1 MKRRGRNSNRK
12 AATSAGR
19 VKVRKPSYSNQDVDV
34 LKTNL
39 EVATGVCKM
48 IGRSV
53 RGREGFEG
61 MLNLIGKSVEFS
73 HASLFL
79 LDREA
84 GQMREVA
91 SVGKKVDLIDFVR
104 FEAGAG
110 LSSWVAKEKRP
121 IVLSNLHRRRGGEK
135 IKSFLA
141 MPLIL
146 DREVFGVMNLCH
158 VMAHAFEPHDVQFL
172 TLISHPVALCL
183 ERAFYHSEVERL
195 EGELAQARER
205 SAELEEDIA
214 RVEQEIPTS
223 QLLEN
228 MKQKITTPLGSVAE
242 NARFLLE
249 SFSTR
254 QNQKSPKPNQR
265 RDLKLRRGLREI
277 KNEVNQI
284 TRATEK
290 LLRRNLVR

>member
-12 AATSAGR
+12 AAKPADRAKT
-19 VKVRKPSYSNQDVDV
+19 RKTSYSNQNVDALRV
-34 LKTNL
+34 NL
-39 EVATGVCKM
+39 EVATGICEMV
-48 IGRSV
+48 GRSGN
-53 RGREGFEG
+53 GRDEFEE
-61 MLNLIGKSVEFS
+61 MLNLIGRSVEFS

-79 LDREA
+79 LDRKT

-121 IVLSNLHRRRGGEK
+121 IVLSNLHRKRGGEK

-141 MPLIL
+141 MPLLL
-146 DREVFGVMNLCH
+146 DQEAFGVMNLCH
-158 VMAHAFEPHDVQFL
+158 GVAHAFEPDDVHFL
-172 TLISHPVALCL
+172 SLISQPVALCL

-195 EGELAQARER
+195 EGELEQARQR
-205 SAELEEDIA
+205 AEELREEIA
-214 RVEQEIPTS
+214 RVEREIPTS

-228 MKQKITTPLGSVAE
+228 MKQKITAPLGSVAE

-254 QNQKSPKPNQR
+254 PGQKSPKSGKR
-265 RDLKLRRGLREI
+265 RDLEFKRGLREI
-277 KNEVNQI
+277 RNEVNQI
-284 TRATEK
+284 TRATER
-290 LLRRNLVR
+290 LLSRNLIR

>member
-1 MKRRGRNSNRK
+1 MKRKGRNTNRK
-12 AATSAGR
+12 AVKSRDR
-19 VKVRKPSYSNQDVDV
+19 VKVRKPSYSNQNVDA

-39 EVATGVCKM
+39 AVTTGVCKM

-53 RGREGFEG
+53 RGKEEFEQ
-61 MLNLIGKSVEFS
+61 MLNLIGRSVEFS

-79 LDREA
+79 LDRKA
-84 GQMREVA
+84 GQMKEVA

-146 DREVFGVMNLCH
+146 DQEVFGVMNLCH
-158 VMAHAFEPHDVQFL
+158 VMSHAFEPNDVQFL
-172 TLISHPVALCL
+172 TLISKPVALCL
-183 ERAFYHSEVERL
+183 ERAFYHSEVKRL
-195 EGELAQARER
+195 EGELEEAKER
-205 SAELEEDIA
+205 SAELEEDVA
-214 RVEQEIPTS
+214 RLEREIPTS

-228 MKQKITTPLGSVAE
+228 VKQKITTPLGSVSE

-254 QNQKSPKPNQR
+254 QGQKSPKSAKR
-265 RDLKLRRGLREI
+265 REVEFKRGLREI
-277 KNEVNQI
+277 KNEVSQI

>member
-1 MKRRGRNSNRK
+1 MKRRGRNTNRK
-12 AATSAGR
+12 AAKSAGR
-19 VKVRKPSYSNQDVDV
+19 VKSRKLSYPSQEVDA
-34 LKTNL
+34 LKANL
-39 EVATGVCKM
+39 DVATGICRM
-48 IGRSV
+48 IGRSGGG
-53 RGREGFEG
+53 RGEFEE

-79 LDREA
+79 LDRKSN
-84 GQMREVA
+84 QMTEVA

-104 FEAGAG
+104 FEGGVG

-121 IVLSNLHRRRGGEK
+121 IVLSNLHRKRGGEK

-146 DREVFGVMNLCH
+146 DQEVFGVMNLCH
-158 VMAHAFEPHDVQFL
+158 VVAHAFEPGDVRFL
-172 TLISHPVALCL
+172 TLISMPMALCL
-183 ERAFYHSEVERL
+183 ERMFYHSEVERL
-195 EGELAQARER
+195 E
-205 SAELEEDIA
+205 SELEQTRECSAKLQEEIA
-214 RVEQEIPTS
+214 RVEGTIPTS
-223 QLLEN
+223 ELLEN
-228 MKQKITTPLGSVAE
+228 LKEKVTAPLGSVAE

-254 QNQKSPKPNQR
+254 QDQKSLKSGKS
-265 RDLKLRRGLREI
+265 RDLKFKRGLREI

-290 LLRRNLVR
+290 LLRKNLIR

>member
-12 AATSAGR
+12 AARSADR
-19 VKVRKPSYSNQDVDV
+19 VRVRKPSYSNQDVDV

-39 EVATGVCKM
+39 DVATGVCKM

-146 DREVFGVMNLCH
+146 DQEVFGVMNLCH
-158 VMAHAFEPHDVQFL
+158 VMAQAFEQHDVQFL

-195 EGELAQARER
+195 GGELEQARER
-205 SAELEEDIA
+205 SAELEEDVA
-214 RVEQEIPTS
+214 RMEQEIPTS
-223 QLLEN
+223 QLFEN

-254 QNQKSPKPNQR
+254 QSQKSPKSNKR
-265 RDLKLRRGLREI
+265 RDFELKRGLREI

-290 LLRRNLVR
+290 LVRRNPVR

>member
-1 MKRRGRNSNRK
+1 MKRRGRNTNRK
-12 AATSAGR
+12 VNQSAGR
-19 VKVRKPSYSNQDVDV
+19 VRRQKPSYPSHDLDT

-39 EVATGVCKM
+39 EVATGICKM
-48 IGRSV
+48 IGRSGG
-53 RGREGFEG
+53 GRNTFEE

-73 HASLFL
+73 HASLYL
-79 LDREA
+79 LDKKKN
-84 GQMREVA
+84 QMTEVA

-104 FEAGAG
+104 FDAGVG

-121 IVLSNLHRRRGGEK
+121 ILLSNLHRKRGGER

-146 DREVFGVMNLCH
+146 DDKLFGVMNLCH
-158 VMAHAFEPHDVQFL
+158 VLAHAFEPEDLVFL
-172 TLISHPVALCL
+172 SLISMPVALSL
-183 ERAFYHSEVERL
+183 ERMFYHSEADRL
-195 EGELAQARER
+195 EGELRRAKEHSIR
-205 SAELEEDIA
+205 LEEEIT
-214 RVEQEIPTS
+214 RIEGTIPTS

-228 MKQKITTPLGSVAE
+228 LDEKITAPLASVAE
-242 NARFLLE
+242 NARFLLD

-254 QNQKSPKPNQR
+254 QDQKPRKSSQSRDPK
-265 RDLKLRRGLREI
+265 LKRGLREI

-290 LLRRNLVR
+290 LLKRNLIR

>member
-1 MKRRGRNSNRK
+1 MKRKGRNTNRK
-12 AATSAGR
+12 AVKSRDR
-19 VKVRKPSYSNQDVDV
+19 VKVRKPSYSNQNVDA

-39 EVATGVCKM
+39 AVTTGVCKM

-53 RGREGFEG
+53 RGKEEFEQ
-61 MLNLIGKSVEFS
+61 MLNLIGRSVEFS

-79 LDREA
+79 LDRKA
-84 GQMREVA
+84 GQMKEVA

-146 DREVFGVMNLCH
+146 DQEVFGVMNLCH
-158 VMAHAFEPHDVQFL
+158 VMSHAFEPNDVQFL
-172 TLISHPVALCL
+172 TLISKPVALCL
-183 ERAFYHSEVERL
+183 ERAFYHSEVKRL
-195 EGELAQARER
+195 EGELEEAKER
-205 SAELEEDIA
+205 SAELEEDVA
-214 RVEQEIPTS
+214 RLEREIPTS

-228 MKQKITTPLGSVAE
+228 VKQKITTPLGSVSE

-254 QNQKSPKPNQR
+254 QGQKSPKLAKR
-265 RDLKLRRGLREI
+265 REVEFKRGLREI
-277 KNEVNQI
+277 KNEVSQI

-290 LLRRNLVR
+290 LLRRNLIR